1 MPVNYKWRLKN
12 MFQIAIVLAC
22 LILIGVAVRFLAE
35 KKGSQVIFFH
45 GDRETISISV
55 EVADNP
61 LKRAL
66 GLMFRKTL
74 TELHGM
80 LFIYPQ
86 ETNEKFWMKNTSI
99 PLDIIFV
106 NSKNEVVDIIKNTTP
121 YSLEPLGSKVPFKY
135 AIEVNAGFT
144 DKYQISEG
152 STVEI
157 RFQ

>member
-1 MPVNYKWRLKN
+1 MPVNYKWKVKN
-12 MFQIAIVLAC
+12 MFQIAVVVAC
-22 LILIGVAVRFLAE
+22 LLLILVAVRFLAQ
-35 KKGSQVIFFH
+35 KKGSHVRFYN
-45 GDRETISISV
+45 GDKEIILISV

-61 LKRAL
+61 FKRAL

-74 TELHGM
+74 PELHGM
-80 LFIYPQ
+80 LFIYPK
-86 ETNEKFWMKNTSI
+86 ETSEKFWMKNTSI

-106 NSKNEVVDIIKNTTP
+106 NSQNKVVDIIKNTTP

-135 AIEVNAGFT
+135 AIEVNAGFA

-152 STVEI
+152 SAVEI